1 MKRSILDYL
10 ILITG
15 SVFFIIFLKIYQGE
29 RLKSLFTLLSFVLF
43 YIMWGFY
50 HHLKDES
57 LNLKTVIE
65 YVFIGF
71 TILLFLIVIFVKEFP
86 KLKLKK
92 RMLYLFKDKILI
104 PKQTKL
110 LPQYKNWN
118 NNIIFVCRA
127 MCYLPTRI

>member
-71 TILLFLIVIFVKEFP
+71 TILLFLIVIFAF
-86 KLKLKK
+86 
-92 RMLYLFKDKILI
+92 
-104 PKQTKL
+104 
-110 LPQYKNWN
+110 
-118 NNIIFVCRA
+118 
-127 MCYLPTRI
+127 